1 MNAITIL
8 QAALVVFSV
17 LEQLATFFKWKHS
30 ARPNDKRWAFLERHH
45 NTEVEKE
52 LLLSNRNIHIQHTQL
67 VFWQLHLTCHPS
79 SCSALIDQ
87 SNTWSQNSW
96 RNTIKAGTKN
106 KTSQRLTD
114 WCLLCQTDSEM
125 FTDKLRNE
133 EFAVANVAALI
144 TCYFCSLSCRIN
156 RLFFSS
162 SEPLSF

>member
-1 MNAITIL
+1 MLLQSCRQCWLCFQYQNNWQHFSSENTAHDQMTNVGFFWRDITTL
-8 QAALVVFSV
+8 
-17 LEQLATFFKWKHS
+17 KWKMS
-30 ARPNDKRWAFLERHH
+30 YFF
-45 NTEVEKE
+45 
-52 LLLSNRNIHIQHTQL
+52 SNRNIHIQHTHL

-79 SCSALIDQ
+79 SLSALIDQ

-106 KTSQRLTD
+106 KTSQRLTE

-144 TCYFCSLSCRIN
+144 TCYFCSLSHRIN
-156 RLFFSS
+156 RLLFSS